1 MTMKNLFGL
10 TLALALAGC
19 ATFGRPVERTCW
31 HASAEIEQEI
41 GYCAAVRSGDTL
53 HISGVTARGPM
64 PDAVKRVYKYLGE
77 TLSVHGLTSA
87 DVVKETVYATDLD
100 AFIQSKDL
108 RKEFYGTTLPAATW
122 VQVDRLYLPQ
132 LVVEVEL
139 TARFPD

>member
-1 MTMKNLFGL
+1 MKNILVVAM
-10 TLALALAGC
+10 ALALAGC
-19 ATFGRPVERTCW
+19 ASFGRPVERTCW
-31 HASAEIEQEI
+31 HASAEIEKEI
-41 GYCAAVRSGDTL
+41 GYCAAVRIGNTL

-64 PDAVKRVYKYLGE
+64 SDAVKRVYKYLGE
-77 TLSVHGLTSA
+77 TLSVHGLTFA

-100 AFIQSKDL
+100 AFIQNKDL

-139 TARFPD
+139 TAQFPE